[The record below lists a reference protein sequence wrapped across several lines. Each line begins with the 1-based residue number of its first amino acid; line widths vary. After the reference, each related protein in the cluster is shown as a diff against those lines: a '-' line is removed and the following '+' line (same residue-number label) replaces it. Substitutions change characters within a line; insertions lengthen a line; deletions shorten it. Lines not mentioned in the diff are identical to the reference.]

1 MTRADL
7 KAMAKEQIKGNIG
20 TLFLINLIIVAISFV
35 CSYIPYVGSIA
46 STFVISPAFSIALMM
61 IYLDLA
67 KGVKATVSAAF
78 EGFKHFWISFKT
90 TFLVGLFTA
99 LWSMLLVIPGII
111 KSISYSQAAYIIAED
126 PEIGALEAI
135 NRSKAMMNGHKMDY
149 FVLGLSFIGWNLLA
163 CLTFGILYIWLL
175 PYMQATLTNFYN
187 SIKPVAEAPVAE
199 EVPAVE
205 AAPVEEAPA
214 EEAPTAE

>member
-1 MTRADL
+1 MTRAEL
-7 KAMAKEQIKGNIG
+7 KSLAKEHIKGNIG
-20 TLFLINLIIVAISFV
+20 TLFLINLIMVAAGFV
-35 CSYIPYVGSIA
+35 CGLIPGIGSIA
-46 STFVISPAFSIALMM
+46 SVFIVTPAFSIGLMM

-67 KGVKATVSAAF
+67 KGIKASAGTVF

-99 LWSMLLVIPGII
+99 LWSMLFVIPGII
-111 KSISYSQAAYIIAED
+111 KAISYSQAMYIIAED

-163 CLTFGILYIWLL
+163 GFTFGLLYIWLV

-187 SIKPVAEAPVAE
+187 SIKPVAEAPVIEETPAAE
-199 EVPAVE
+199 
-205 AAPVEEAPA
+205 
-214 EEAPTAE
+214 

>member
-1 MTRADL
+1 MTRAEL
-7 KAMAKEQIKGNIG
+7 KFLAKEQIKGNIG
-20 TLFLINLIIVAISFV
+20 TLFLINLIIVAISFL

-46 STFVISPAFSIALMM
+46 STFVISPAFSISLMM
-61 IYLDLA
+61 IYLGLA
-67 KGVKATVSAAF
+67 NGTKATVGAAF

-111 KSISYSQAAYIIAED
+111 KSISYSQAMYIIAED
-126 PEIGALEAI
+126 PEIGAREAI
-135 NRSKAMMNGHKMDY
+135 NRSKAMMDGHKMDF

-163 CLTFGILYIWLL
+163 CLTFGILYIWLI

-187 SIKPVAEAPVAE
+187 SIKPVVEAPVVE
-199 EVPAVE
+199 EAPAVE
-205 AAPVEEAPA
+205 AAPA